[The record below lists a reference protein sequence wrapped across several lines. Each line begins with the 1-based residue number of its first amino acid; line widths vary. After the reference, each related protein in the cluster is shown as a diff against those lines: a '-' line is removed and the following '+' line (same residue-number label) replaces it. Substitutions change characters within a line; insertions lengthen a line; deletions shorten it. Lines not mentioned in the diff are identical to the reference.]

1 MEAIICWEF
10 YHELAGYYFFLSL
23 VVVNGWYFFLKI
35 EITLREDI
43 ISPLA
48 KIYKF
53 SELWFERTATARK

>member
-48 KIYKF
+48 KIYK
-53 SELWFERTATARK
+53 LNIL

>member
-1 MEAIICWEF
+1 MEAIICREF
-10 YHELAGYYFFLSL
+10 YHGLAGYYFFLSL

-35 EITLREDI
+35 EITLREDV